1 MNLECGTPLSKLK
14 VDGGMTNNNFL
25 MQTQSDIIG
34 LEVMKPAMVETTSL
48 GAAMVAGNAV
58 GLWNM
63 DLKVEGNSR
72 IYKPKISDDEREM
85 RFTKWKMAI
94 ERSLGWDQN

>member
-1 MNLECGTPLSKLK
+1 MNLECGTPLAKLK

-34 LEVMKPAMVETTSL
+34 LEVTKPAMIETTSL
-48 GAAMVAGNAV
+48 GAAMVAGAAV

-63 DLKVEGNSR
+63 DVKIEINAR
-72 IYKPKISDDEREM
+72 NFKPKINDDERELK
-85 RFTKWKMAI
+85 FTKWKMAI
-94 ERSLGWDQN
+94 ERSLGWDQS

>member
-72 IYKPKISDDEREM
+72 IYKPKITDNEREM
-85 RFTKWKMAI
+85 RYTKWQMAI